1 MGSCGQS
8 RSSLFP
14 MSSEGESGL
23 MSVALHP
30 QFAANHLLYLS
41 YAYNTAANSCA

>member
-8 RSSLFP
+8 ALHCSDVEP
-14 MSSEGESGL
+14 KGESGL

-41 YAYNTAANSCA
+41 MLTTPAANSCA